1 MTADKFLIVT
11 DMVWKPVTVTQWE
24 VLSTGAMQGV
34 RADARHFKQSAE
46 LKPFRIRGFYKEASI
61 LLT

>member
-24 VLSTGAMQGV
+24 VLSTGATQGV

-46 LKPFRIRGFYKEASI
+46 LKPFRIRGF
-61 LLT
+61 